1 MFRLMVLQ
9 VVDQQVNPVIQEVS
23 AVLLRLMVL
32 QVVDQQVNPVIQ
44 EVSAV
49 LLRLMVLQ
57 VVDQQV
63 NPVMAPQLHEQC
75 CLLTDLLH

>member
-1 MFRLMVLQ
+1 MVLSQ
-9 VVDQQVNPVIQEVS
+9 LVDQQVRAVVQEVS

-75 CLLTDLLH
+75 CLLIDLLH

>member
-1 MFRLMVLQ
+1 MVLSQ
-9 VVDQQVNPVIQEVS
+9 LVDQQVR
-23 AVLLRLMVL
+23 AVV
-32 QVVDQQVNPVIQ
+32 Q

-75 CLLTDLLH
+75 CLLIDLLH